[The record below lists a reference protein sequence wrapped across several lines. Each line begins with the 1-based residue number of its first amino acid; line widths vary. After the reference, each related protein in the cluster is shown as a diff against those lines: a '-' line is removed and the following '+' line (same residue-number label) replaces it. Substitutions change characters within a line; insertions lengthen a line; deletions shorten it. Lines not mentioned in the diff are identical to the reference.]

1 MVKQINIFTIFLLF
15 FLLINNNSLADN
27 HVAIELDPKSS
38 GGPKRVKLPKSDAK
52 KFLREKGL
60 KEGLNERSSGG
71 NFFIAIGQG
80 SVTASTNSQ
89 MIHDSR
95 FNAFRE
101 AMQNAKA
108 EYVKFLGEAIQTSV
122 SLSVEENT
130 MPETIAE
137 DAINNAVGVDTDVF
151 KKLKKLV
158 SLKLDTA
165 MKKEGYDPS
174 LSDEKKKEIL
184 KKVISSKEQKSFF
197 QSTAQQMIGGF
208 QAWSVFE
215 SANPGD
221 KEQLVVIG
229 MWSEKLAALAQSIYY
244 RDLNVAPKGAPK
256 LPIREQLPLSGSPDD
271 DKKLLQSF
279 GAQQFVD
286 ENGNRVIVGFG
297 HAAPLVENN
306 AASLSTAC
314 DMANDKAKQ
323 QIVMFSK
330 ENVMY
335 SKILN
340 EIDKI
345 ETFEQ
350 NGQMLKNDMQGR
362 EYRLKIEG
370 QAEIENFN
378 DMSIDEIALTDPR
391 YGATDCVAIRMWSP
405 QGVAAADK
413 SKELL
418 KNTTTGSSSTS
429 SGNSTGKESSQG
441 STASDDF

>member
-1 MVKQINIFTIFLLF
+1 MVKQIKILSIFLF
-15 FLLINNNSLADN
+15 FFILVNNNSIADN

-122 SLSVEENT
+122 SLSIEENT

-137 DAINNAVGVDTDVF
+137 DAINDAVGVNTDVF

-165 MKKEGYDPS
+165 MKTEGYDPS

-184 KKVISSKEQKSFF
+184 KKVIQSKEQKSFF

-244 RDLNVAPKGAPK
+244 RDINVATKGAPK
-256 LPIREQLPLSGSPDD
+256 LPIRDQLPLSGSADD

-286 ENGNRVIVGFG
+286 ENGNRVIIGFG
-297 HAAPLVENN
+297 HAAPLFEDN

-350 NGQMLKNDMQGR
+350 NGQMLKNDIQGR

-370 QAEIENFN
+370 QAAIENYN
-378 DMSIDEIALTDPR
+378 DQSIDEIALKDPR
-391 YGATDCVAIRMWSP
+391 YGATDCIAIRMWSP

-418 KNTTTGSSSTS
+418 NNTTTGASSTS
-429 SGNSTGKESSQG
+429 SENTTEKESSQG